1 MHIFWDTEADIIFLV
16 ILDHFLPFY
25 PPSPK
30 NHYFEKLKKKT
41 LGDIIISQM
50 CTLNDNHIMYG
61 SWDMEHGK

>member
-30 NHYFEKLKKKT
+30 NHYFEKLKKKKH
-41 LGDIIISQM
+41 LEILSFHK
-50 CTLNDNHIMYG
+50 CVP
-61 SWDMEHGK
+61 